1 MRTIS
6 DSHDGL
12 DKPANLNGVHPYLE
26 AIGAHALPAEPLL
39 FDDAERIGPRAE
51 LSVRH
56 APGKRG
62 FPDGPHQFYCEP
74 QAQTTEGGG
83 CFDFLMTTAIGS
95 VKKRRISGISRA
107 IVRSPRHEPI
117 PAHGRRR

>member
-12 DKPANLNGVHPYLE
+12 DKAVNLNGVHAYQKM
-26 AIGAHALPAEPLL
+26 IRAHELPAEPLL

-51 LSVRH
+51 LAVRH

-62 FPDGPHQFYCEP
+62 FPDGPHEFYCEP
-74 QAQTTEGGG
+74 HAQATEGGG
-83 CFDFLMTTAIGS
+83 CFGFLMTRAGS
-95 VKKRRISGISRA
+95 VKKKNLGNK
-107 IVRSPRHEPI
+107 PRHRPI
-117 PAHGRRR
+117 SCS